1 MILIQASG
9 KATYDDAQS
18 RVQST
23 YNDATNKANAIVSDV
38 QDRATA
44 YKDSAVSTYGQEV
57 NSTTQ
62 GVHDAKV
69 YVEDKAEE
77 AKSSWWSWF
86 GWGKKKG
93 DDAQREVAQ
102 KTAEAARA
110 VKDSA
115 ADVEK
120 RAQSRTQ

>member
-44 YKDSAVSTYGQEV
+44 YKDSAVSTYGQAV

-86 GWGKKKG
+86 GWGKKR
-93 DDAQREVAQ
+93 QRHS
-102 KTAEAARA
+102 ARQRR
-110 VKDSA
+110 
-115 ADVEK
+115 E
-120 RAQSRTQ
+120 